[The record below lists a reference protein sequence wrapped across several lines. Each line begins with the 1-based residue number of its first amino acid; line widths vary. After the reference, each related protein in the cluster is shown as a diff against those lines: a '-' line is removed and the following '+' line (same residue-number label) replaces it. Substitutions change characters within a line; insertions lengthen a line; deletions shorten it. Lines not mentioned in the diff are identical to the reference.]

1 MTNWRFIFNSE
12 ERGEY
17 ETAHEPMS
25 WRDRETRLVRNMNTY
40 GITRE
45 ITSPIVFIKD
55 AKAYVQDVFNQSGY
69 NANITFRVFE
79 YNPLIRD
86 YEQYFSGVLIL
97 KGIEIGP
104 SELQVMATPN
114 TIQERIKNRGNTE
127 IELSST
133 FSIGGNAVFVENEI
147 TALLHS
153 RLIVQSQSNLWASEK
168 TIPMTSGQLL
178 QIGWD
183 EYPKDD
189 LKGWIKERV
198 TIASSEVF
206 PVYKCEEGGN
216 HVFDVFFAVD
226 SSSGYEDELQF
237 YYRLNN
243 NSPVPVSTSYVS
255 VVDGFSYSFYL
266 VEFDGTIAMEPGDTF
281 YFYGVCGRSFTA
293 KVGVRGFTRYPAL
306 DEDRFT
312 VNARTYNEPNEA
324 GGFLAFEAFNQVL
337 KSVTDRKTILSSS
350 VLGRTDLGY
359 NVDGAAALNMITSG
373 AKIANKT
380 GNVKTTLNKLLKA
393 FKCAYNLGMS
403 VVSLP
408 DGTEKVVVEEMPYFF
423 KNKVGVTLTDVWNLR
438 KRVAVDLV
446 HNRVNAGYA
455 KYETDINNSQDDYC
469 TQSTYIIPGLFIEN
483 ELDLLNPFIASM
495 YAIEQKRRLAGS
507 DDEKFDNDVFIIS
520 LVRDIEGY
528 KSRTNEGFESVLGIE
543 DPASAYNLDL
553 HLSRCLERHGN
564 YIASNYY
571 KKNGLLGY
579 SASES
584 ASNLQTLKSGENRYK
599 EERKAIQSKALT
611 NPLWF
616 PEVYE
621 FEAKLTTSQ
630 DREVQAKMF
639 EIIEVVTP
647 YETVYGYL
655 MERTRSEGN
664 EATFTLLRANYN
676 G

>member
-25 WRDRETRLVRNMNTY
+25 WRDRETRLVRDMNTY

-147 TALLHS
+147 TATLHS
-153 RLIVQSQSNLWASEK
+153 RLIVQSQSNIWANEK
-168 TIPMTSGQLL
+168 TIAMTSGQHL
-178 QIGWD
+178 QVGWD

-237 YYRLNN
+237 YYRLND

-266 VEFDGTIAMEPGDTF
+266 VEFDGTIAMDPGDTF
-281 YFYGVCGRSFTA
+281 YFMG
-293 KVGVRGFTRYPAL
+293 
-306 DEDRFT
+306 
-312 VNARTYNEPNEA
+312 
-324 GGFLAFEAFNQVL
+324 
-337 KSVTDRKTILSSS
+337 
-350 VLGRTDLGY
+350 
-359 NVDGAAALNMITSG
+359 
-373 AKIANKT
+373 
-380 GNVKTTLNKLLKA
+380 
-393 FKCAYNLGMS
+393 S
-403 VVSLP
+403 VV
-408 DGTEKVVVEEMPYFF
+408 E
-423 KNKVGVTLTDVWNLR
+423 TLRQRWGY
-438 KRVAVDLV
+438 VDL
-446 HNRVNAGYA
+446 
-455 KYETDINNSQDDYC
+455 
-469 TQSTYIIPGLFIEN
+469 P
-483 ELDLLNPFIASM
+483 
-495 YAIEQKRRLAGS
+495 
-507 DDEKFDNDVFIIS
+507 
-520 LVRDIEGY
+520 
-528 KSRTNEGFESVLGIE
+528 
-543 DPASAYNLDL
+543 
-553 HLSRCLERHGN
+553 
-564 YIASNYY
+564 
-571 KKNGLLGY
+571 
-579 SASES
+579 
-584 ASNLQTLKSGENRYK
+584 
-599 EERKAIQSKALT
+599 
-611 NPLWF
+611 
-616 PEVYE
+616 
-621 FEAKLTTSQ
+621 
-630 DREVQAKMF
+630 
-639 EIIEVVTP
+639 VTRP
-647 YETVYGYL
+647 
-655 MERTRSEGN
+655 
-664 EATFTLLRANYN
+664 
-676 G
+676 

>member
-1 MTNWRFIFNSE
+1 M
-12 ERGEY
+12 
-17 ETAHEPMS
+17 
-25 WRDRETRLVRNMNTY
+25 
-40 GITRE
+40 
-45 ITSPIVFIKD
+45 
-55 AKAYVQDVFNQSGY
+55 
-69 NANITFRVFE
+69 
-79 YNPLIRD
+79 
-86 YEQYFSGVLIL
+86 
-97 KGIEIGP
+97 
-104 SELQVMATPN
+104 
-114 TIQERIKNRGNTE
+114 
-127 IELSST
+127 
-133 FSIGGNAVFVENEI
+133 
-147 TALLHS
+147 
-153 RLIVQSQSNLWASEK
+153 
-168 TIPMTSGQLL
+168 
-178 QIGWD
+178 
-183 EYPKDD
+183 
-189 LKGWIKERV
+189 
-198 TIASSEVF
+198 
-206 PVYKCEEGGN
+206 
-216 HVFDVFFAVD
+216 
-226 SSSGYEDELQF
+226 
-237 YYRLNN
+237 
-243 NSPVPVSTSYVS
+243 
-255 VVDGFSYSFYL
+255 
-266 VEFDGTIAMEPGDTF
+266 
-281 YFYGVCGRSFTA
+281 
-293 KVGVRGFTRYPAL
+293 GVRGFTRYPAI
-306 DEDRFT
+306 DDDRFT
-312 VNARTYNEPNEA
+312 VNAKTYNEPNEA
-324 GGFLAFEAFNQVL
+324 GGFLSFEAFNQVL

-350 VLGRTDLGY
+350 ILGRTDLGY

-380 GNVKTTLNKLLKA
+380 GTVKTTLNKLLKA

-408 DGTEKVVVEEMPYFF
+408 DGTEKVVIEEMAHFF

-446 HNRVNAGYA
+446 HNRVNAGYTN
-455 KYETDINNSQDDYC
+455 YETDVNNSSDDFC